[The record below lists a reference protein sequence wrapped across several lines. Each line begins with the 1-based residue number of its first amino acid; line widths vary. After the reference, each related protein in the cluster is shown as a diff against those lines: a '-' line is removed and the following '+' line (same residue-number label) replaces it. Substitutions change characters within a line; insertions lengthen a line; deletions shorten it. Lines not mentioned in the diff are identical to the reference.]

1 MIKYINSLE
10 NISETNLKGFFVNW
24 PNPPSPEKHL
34 QLLNNSDYF
43 WLAIDETTNDVVG
56 FITAISDKTLSAYIP
71 LLEVL
76 PLYKGKGI
84 GSHLVKLMLETLK
97 DFYMIDL
104 MCDNSVV
111 DFYKKFSML
120 KSQGMVIRN
129 YNKQSGL

>member
-10 NISETNLKGFFVNW
+10 NISETNLEGFFVDW

-34 QLLNNSDYF
+34 QLLNKSDYF

-76 PLYKGKGI
+76 PPYKGKGI

-104 MCDNSVV
+104 MCDNNIV
-111 DFYKKFSML
+111 DFYKKFSMI
-120 KSQGMVIRN
+120 KSQGMIMRN